1 MKTTRQSLW
10 RMIVVAAVTVVLFVG
25 AVNILRNPV
34 TGETA
39 SYTADFTDVSG
50 LQVGSDVRRQG
61 VQIGKVTSIDI
72 RRSGPTNTAAVGFL
86 LQQEH
91 RVTASTKLAVKYQN
105 LSGQRYLDLTATAD
119 TGPTVTHVPAAMT
132 TPSFD
137 ITTLFHGLEPVLAT
151 LKPDDVNKLAASLVA
166 LLDGDGAGA
175 ADLAAGIRSIADYA
189 TDRQR
194 VIATLVAN
202 MAQVAETMRGS
213 SERVVEF
220 IESFDLA
227 IDKTMTV
234 LDHFYSTA
242 QYGPAFVGAVNRLL
256 TGIGLREGTDI
267 DALLSTALSSMADA
281 PEVLRL
287 LPQLIAGLEPVTAT
301 KTIDTHC
308 GNGPAAL
315 PPMVQVLLGGQ
326 QVVLC
331 RR

>member
-10 RMIVVAAVTVVLFVG
+10 RMLVVAAVTVVLFVG

-34 TGETA
+34 TGETT

-50 LQVGSDVRRQG
+50 LQVGADVRRQG

-72 RRSGPTNTAAVGFL
+72 RRSGPSNTAAVGFV

-91 RVTASTKLAVKYQN
+91 RVTANTRLAVKYQN
-105 LSGQRYLDLTATAD
+105 LSGQRYVDLTGSAD
-119 TGPTVTHVPAAMT
+119 TGATVTHVPTTMT

-137 ITTLFHGLEPVLAT
+137 ITTLFRGLEPVLAT
-151 LKPDDVNKLAASLVA
+151 LKPDDVNKLASSLVA
-166 LLDGDGAGA
+166 LLDGDGAGS

-213 SERVVEF
+213 SARVVEF

-267 DALLSTALSSMADA
+267 DALLSTALAGMADA
-281 PEVLRL
+281 PETLRL
-287 LPQLIAGLEPVTAT
+287 LPQLLAGLEPVTAT
-301 KTIDTHC
+301 RTIDTQC
-308 GNGPAAL
+308 GKGAADL